1 MRWATEK
8 RTAFRIGAAAGIA
21 GVTLAVLSALAVL
34 VVIQDPFADVSA
46 AAYMKGIAA
55 MPGLWV
61 LLHFAVTLG
70 TSLRLAGLLTVGETF
85 AGTPA
90 RPLAMIGNG
99 FAVAGVALLIV
110 TYARDGYV
118 HTFLTQTWEQT
129 GSVQEA
135 IFSASSRT
143 AYSTEITGVL
153 LVAGLAPLAY
163 GLAMVVS
170 SLYAKWIGWLG
181 IAGGT
186 GAVATAG
193 YLYATGLT
201 DLGYGVLYPLFGM
214 LTPTVW
220 LIAAGLQ
227 IWRAPALPSLTE
239 PALAEGQHA

>member
-1 MRWATEK
+1 M
-8 RTAFRIGAAAGIA
+8 FRIGAAAGIA
-21 GVTLAVLSALAVL
+21 GVALAVLSALAVL
-34 VVIQDPFADVSA
+34 AAIQDPFADVSA

-55 MPGLWV
+55 SPELWV

-99 FAVAGVALLIV
+99 FSVAGVALLIA

-118 HTFLTQTWEQT
+118 HMFLTQTWERT

-135 IFSASSRT
+135 IFSASSRS

-153 LVAGLAPLAY
+153 LVAGLAPVAY
-163 GLAMVVS
+163 GLAMILS
-170 SLYAKWIGWLG
+170 GLYARWIGWVG
-181 IAGGT
+181 VTGGV
-186 GAVATAG
+186 GGVLTAG
-193 YLYATGLT
+193 YLYATGLS

-214 LTPTVW
+214 LVPAVW
-220 LIAAGLQ
+220 LIAAAVQ
-227 IWRAPALPSLTE
+227 IWRAPVLPSLTE
-239 PALAEGQHA
+239 PVTEHVLTAEGRRA